1 MDENEEI
8 NMIMRQT
15 DYTKEKSEEKLKQ
28 HNNNV
33 MDVIREYML
42 PFNNVKRPV
51 SSKFSV
57 NQQVFK
63 EIRYMMDNA
72 SKTYE
77 IKKEKELKMKETSE
91 PI

>member
-8 NMIMRQT
+8 NIIMRQT

-42 PFNNVKRPV
+42 PFNNVKRAV

-77 IKKEKELKMKETSE
+77 IKKEKELKMKETSG

>member
-8 NMIMRQT
+8 NIIMRQT

-42 PFNNVKRPV
+42 PFNNVKRAV